1 MDDKPTNIIRA
12 VRNVMP
18 VRAVT
23 LSEAYALAELQANK
37 LLGYWEVHGP
47 AVDVSRITQ
56 LPRVNVVL
64 RPRHEM
70 PNLAGFTQ
78 WEDGR
83 YLIVIN
89 KNNNVG
95 RRRFTLVHETKHV
108 LDWTLKTTAY
118 RRLGQGSANK
128 RDKQIEYIADYFAA
142 CVLMP
147 RRWVKHYWASGLQ
160 DPEALAGLF
169 RVSLQAMTTRLTYL
183 GFLEDDQRPTISY
196 FRYESRTIL
205 AAQGDLR
212 P

>member
-1 MDDKPTNIIRA
+1 MDNKPTNIIRA
-12 VRNVMP
+12 VRSVMP
-18 VRAVT
+18 VRPVT

-37 LLGYWEVHGP
+37 LLGYWEARGP
-47 AVDVSRITQ
+47 AVDVSRVAE
-56 LPRVNVVL
+56 LPRVTVAL

-70 PNLAGFTQ
+70 PSLAGFTQ

-89 KNNNVG
+89 KTNNVG
-95 RRRFTLVHETKHV
+95 RRRFTLIHETKHV

-118 RRLGQGSANK
+118 RRLGQGSVEK

-160 DPEALAGLF
+160 DPQALAALF

-183 GFLEDDQRPTISY
+183 GFLEDEQRPTVSY
-196 FRYESRTIL
+196 FRQDSLMIP
-205 AAQGDLR
+205 ASKGDAHA
-212 P
+212 